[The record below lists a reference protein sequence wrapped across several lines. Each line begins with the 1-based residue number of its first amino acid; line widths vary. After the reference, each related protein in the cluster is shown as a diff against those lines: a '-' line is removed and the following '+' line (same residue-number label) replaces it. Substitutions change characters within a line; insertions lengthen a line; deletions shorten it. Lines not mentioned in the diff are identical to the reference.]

1 MEMQSSENTGLNF
14 EKVWAMF
21 KETAEMFKETDRKSR
36 EEWQEIKR
44 IISDSDKKAKEEFE
58 RRTAESERR
67 FQETER
73 LIKES
78 GKELDRK
85 MGELGKKL
93 GSVVEHLMIP
103 NMKNKFRQLGYTFEK
118 SSPNVLI
125 EDRIHKLYA
134 EIDIFLENGDCAM
147 AVEVKTQPN
156 NNDIR
161 DHVKRMEKLR
171 QYADLHQDKRKLYG
185 AVAGAIIPENVKDHG
200 LKEGFYIVEQ
210 SGDTVNIVS
219 PPGTAK
225 AW

>member
-1 MEMQSSENTGLNF
+1 METQSSENTGPTF

-21 KETAEMFKETDRKSR
+21 QETD
-36 EEWQEIKR
+36 
-44 IISDSDKKAKEEFE
+44 
-58 RRTAESERR
+58 RR
-67 FQETER
+67 FQETDRRFQETDR
-73 LIKES
+73 KFQETAMLMRKS

-93 GSVVEHLMIP
+93 GSIVEHMMIP
-103 NMKNKFRQLGYTFEK
+103 NIKEKFRHLGYTFEK

-125 EDRIHKLYA
+125 EDRINKLYA

-147 AVEVKTQPN
+147 VVEVKTQPN

-161 DHVKRMEKLR
+161 EHIERMEKVR
-171 QYADLHQDKRKLYG
+171 RYADLHHDRRKLYG
-185 AVAGAIIPENVKDHG
+185 AVAGAIIPENVKEHG
-200 LKEGFYIVEQ
+200 LKEGFYIIEQ
-210 SGDTVNIVS
+210 SGDTVKIVS